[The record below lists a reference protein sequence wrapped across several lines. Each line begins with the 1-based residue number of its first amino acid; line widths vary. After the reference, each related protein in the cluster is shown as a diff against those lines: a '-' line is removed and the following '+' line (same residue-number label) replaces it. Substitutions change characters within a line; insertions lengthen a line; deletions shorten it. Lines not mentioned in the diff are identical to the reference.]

1 MAILKIIDLWA
12 PWCAPCRKLGPIL
25 EHVVTTAN
33 STHEGAVELL
43 QINVDE
49 DEAAADTYDVKSVP
63 TVLYV
68 KDNQIVARIIGLQ
81 PSHTYSDLIT
91 EHL

>member
-1 MAILKIIDLWA
+1 MAMLKIIDLWA

-25 EHVVTTAN
+25 EHVVATAN
-33 STHEGAVELL
+33 ATREGSVELL

-63 TVLYV
+63 TVIYV
-68 KDNQIVARIIGLQ
+68 KDDQIVARIIGLQ

>member
-25 EHVVTTAN
+25 EDVVAAAN
-33 STHEGAVELL
+33 VTHKDAVELL

-49 DEAAADTYDVKSVP
+49 DEAAAVSYDVKSVP
-63 TVLYV
+63 TVIYV
-68 KDNQIVARIIGLQ
+68 KDNQIVARITGLQ